1 MIPIAGVLL
10 LIVVVFTV
18 AVVVSNPDVFNLS
31 IFGANIPVT
40 AAGVYFVGA
49 GAMVVLI
56 LAALLLR
63 RGLKRE
69 LRRRKQV
76 KALRSAAGGATRPT
90 PAQPEVAAGP
100 ESTSEEPRSTP
111 SADTGV
117 DRAPTEDA
125 PGAAERRPVGASG
138 TGASAMGTDVV
149 PPELG
154 ADPAPATRADPQPR
168 QPAETEVSAAER
180 QALLEE
186 AEELTGD
193 GRDR

>member
-1 MIPIAGVLL
+1 MIPIAGLLL

-18 AVVVSNPDVFNLS
+18 AVVVSNPEIFDLS

-49 GAMVVLI
+49 GAMLVLI

-69 LRRRKQV
+69 MRRRRQV
-76 KALRSAAGGATRPT
+76 KALRTAAGGATRPSSSRT
-90 PAQPEVAAGP
+90 EVADGSERTTH
-100 ESTSEEPRSTP
+100 ESSSTVTGG
-111 SADTGV
+111 AGV
-117 DRAPTEDA
+117 DRATTASAPDDA
-125 PGAAERRPVGASG
+125 APSRPVGASG
-138 TGASAMGTDVV
+138 TGASAMGTDFV
-149 PPELG
+149 
-154 ADPAPATRADPQPR
+154 
-168 QPAETEVSAAER
+168 PAESTAVPTPREDQQPPSPAEPEVSAAER